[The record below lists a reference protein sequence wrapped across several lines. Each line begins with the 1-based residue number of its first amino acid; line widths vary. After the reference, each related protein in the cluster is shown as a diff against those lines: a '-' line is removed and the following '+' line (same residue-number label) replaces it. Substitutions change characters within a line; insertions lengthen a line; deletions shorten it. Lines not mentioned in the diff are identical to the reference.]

1 MDQKKPASAAL
12 SDTQTW
18 EWADRIRL
26 SAILDERAMSKADEI
41 LVALR
46 RVMRATDLHS
56 KQLFKSIGLTSPQ
69 LLIMQILHREGS
81 ITAGQLADKVSLSQA
96 TVTTILDRLQAKGLI
111 QRERSEADRRKVFVL
126 LTEQG
131 AGKLQ
136 DAPTPLQEDF
146 IRQFADLKN
155 WEQTQLISALQRIA
169 HMMDAHHIDAS
180 PVLDTGE
187 LLSGIDG
194 SSTPKH

>member
-56 KQLFKSIGLTSPQ
+56 KQLFKSIGLT
-69 LLIMQILHREGS
+69 
-81 ITAGQLADKVSLSQA
+81 
-96 TVTTILDRLQAKGLI
+96 
-111 QRERSEADRRKVFVL
+111 
-126 LTEQG
+126 
-131 AGKLQ
+131 
-136 DAPTPLQEDF
+136 
-146 IRQFADLKN
+146 
-155 WEQTQLISALQRIA
+155 
-169 HMMDAHHIDAS
+169 
-180 PVLDTGE
+180 
-187 LLSGIDG
+187 
-194 SSTPKH
+194 

>member
-1 MDQKKPASAAL
+1 MDHKNPDPTAL

-81 ITAGQLADKVSLSQA
+81 ITAGQLADRVSLSQA
-96 TVTTILDRLQAKGLI
+96 TVTTILDRLQAKALI
-111 QRERSEADRRKVFVL
+111 QRERSETDRRKVFVL

-131 AGKLQ
+131 ANKLQ
-136 DAPTPLQEDF
+136 NAPTPLQEDF
-146 IRQFADLKN
+146 IKQFADLKN

-187 LLSGIDG
+187 LLG
-194 SSTPKH
+194 SMDQHKTGSH

>member
-1 MDQKKPASAAL
+1 MDHKNPDPTAL

-81 ITAGQLADKVSLSQA
+81 ITAGQLADRVSLSQA
-96 TVTTILDRLQAKGLI
+96 TVTTILDRLQAKALI
-111 QRERSEADRRKVFVL
+111 QRERSETDRRKVFVL

-131 AGKLQ
+131 ANKLQ
-136 DAPTPLQEDF
+136 NAPTPLQEDF

-187 LLSGIDG
+187 LLG
-194 SSTPKH
+194 SMDQHKTGSH

>member
-1 MDQKKPASAAL
+1 MDQKKSAPTAIGE
-12 SDTQTW
+12 TQTW

-56 KQLFKSIGLTSPQ
+56 KQLVKSIGLTSPQ

-81 ITAGQLADKVSLSQA
+81 ITAGQLAEKVSLSQA
-96 TVTTILDRLQAKGLI
+96 TVTTILDRLQAKSLI
-111 QRERSEADRRKVFVL
+111 QRERSETDRRKVFVL

-131 AGKLQ
+131 ARKLQ

-187 LLSGIDG
+187 LAATD
-194 SSTPKH
+194 STNKQTEH